1 MNNLKPYG
9 TSIGENQ
16 MKFNFKLDVKGVP
29 TANCSC
35 EFECSPDEL
44 VTLISDPVYQEL
56 GKKLINE
63 VSFKPLDREPAQ
75 QQPKTTDT
83 MAELDKRLN
92 SVFSQIKREMDADRK
107 ARDVQLHI
115 VEKLMDKASKL
126 AERNKF

>member
-1 MNNLKPYG
+1 
-9 TSIGENQ
+9 
-16 MKFNFKLDVKGVP
+16 MKFEFALDVKGVP
-29 TANCSC
+29 TANVHVAL
-35 EFECSPDEL
+35 ECSAEEL
-44 VTLISDPVYQEL
+44 VTLISDPVYQGL
-56 GKKLINE
+56 GQKLINE

-92 SVFSQIKREMDADRK
+92 SVFSQIKRELDADRK

-126 AERNKF
+126 AERNSKF

>member
-1 MNNLKPYG
+1 
-9 TSIGENQ
+9 

-44 VTLISDPVYQEL
+44 TILISDPVYQEL

-75 QQPKTTDT
+75 QKTKSADT
-83 MAELDKRLN
+83 VAELCNRVN
-92 SVFSQIKREMDADRK
+92 SLLASLKKEREMN
-107 ARDVQLHI
+107 
-115 VEKLMDKASKL
+115 EKLRQT
-126 AERNKF
+126 EREVVSELNRRMADIARTQKF